1 MFLVLG
7 GYFSSNALKNFVAVA
22 AISPWS
28 HSFFGPAFLIGG
40 ISIVSIVF
48 MFRLLLI
55 GQLCYSKHGASV
67 NRR

>member
-1 MFLVLG
+1 MFLVLA

-40 ISIVSIVF
+40 MSIVSVVFIV
-48 MFRLLLI
+48 LI
-55 GQLCYSKHGASV
+55 LFDH
-67 NRR
+67 